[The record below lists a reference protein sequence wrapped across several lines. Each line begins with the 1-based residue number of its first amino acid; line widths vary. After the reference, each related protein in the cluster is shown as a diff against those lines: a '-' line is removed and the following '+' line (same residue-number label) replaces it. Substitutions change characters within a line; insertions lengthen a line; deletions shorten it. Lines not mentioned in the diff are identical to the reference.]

1 MHAIFRCIMQHINAL
16 AQPCCGMHWA
26 AKLLYSPTRRGLRFP
41 KRDGCAAAMSS
52 AQGGPHA
59 SGPHDVYI
67 HRKAESLLCGGGGG
81 GVVVQ
86 QVAQGLGLVWVR
98 AKANALERSV
108 SHF

>member
-81 GVVVQ
+81 GSQ
-86 QVAQGLGLVWVR
+86 YSKSLRAWVSSGSELR
-98 AKANALERSV
+98 PTLWKEA
-108 SHF
+108 